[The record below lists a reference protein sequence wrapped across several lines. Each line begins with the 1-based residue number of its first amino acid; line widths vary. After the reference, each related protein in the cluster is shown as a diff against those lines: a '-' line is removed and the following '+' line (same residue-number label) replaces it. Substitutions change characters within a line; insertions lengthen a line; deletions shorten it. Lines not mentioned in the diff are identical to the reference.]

1 MSVQLSVVIWTVI
14 NFCILM
20 LVLWKLLFKP
30 TLAFMDKR
38 AEKIRRVRDE
48 KAELEAASAAE
59 AAKAA
64 AESAG
69 KKEREA
75 AAKAAAIA
83 AIREE
88 AEKREAGRDDARR
101 QCQRKQQRIQPFS
114 HGAAS
119 FPSANGHILRRRQ
132 KLSRLGQCLLH
143 TFLTGKIADQ
153 IGLALGLQIFRHR
166 AVAEGW
172 MFKICIHTYHH
183 QRICSVFI

>member
-75 AAKAAAIA
+75 AAKAAARDLSSKRTNPPPCPATTTRHCSSLA
-83 AIREE
+83 AGTADRFLRPSPSRMPEE
-88 AEKREAGRDDARR
+88 ISVCRTRTTS
-101 QCQRKQQRIQPFS
+101 P
-114 HGAAS
+114 AS
-119 FPSANGHILRRRQ
+119 FSPSA
-132 KLSRLGQCLLH
+132 S
-143 TFLTGKIADQ
+143 AP
-153 IGLALGLQIFRHR
+153 
-166 AVAEGW
+166 
-172 MFKICIHTYHH
+172 
-183 QRICSVFI
+183 RIPMP

>member
-75 AAKAAAIA
+75 AAKAAEIA

-88 AEKREAGRDDARR
+88 AEKREAEAEQAGREAFEAAKADIEAEKAAIGAFLSERTDDL
-101 QCQRKQQRIQPFS
+101 
-114 HGAAS
+114 AAQ
-119 FPSANGHILRRRQ
+119 FNERLILLR
-132 KLSRLGQCLLH
+132 
-143 TFLTGKIADQ
+143 
-153 IGLALGLQIFRHR
+153 
-166 AVAEGW
+166 
-172 MFKICIHTYHH
+172 
-183 QRICSVFI
+183 